1 MYKTVLAPIDLG
13 QKDQAV
19 VVAKTA
25 AKFVDTRGGKLIL
38 LNVLPNI
45 PAYIAAEIPEKIF
58 SSGKQQAS
66 EDLGKIKVG
75 LEASQKLETVIL
87 EGSVYSEIV
96 NFAEESN
103 VDLIVMASH
112 RPELSDYLL
121 GTTAARVVRHA
132 NCSVFIIRDR
142 N

>member
-13 QKDQAV
+13 QKNQAMD
-19 VVAKTA
+19 VAKTA
-25 AKFVDTRGGKLIL
+25 AKFVDPHAGKLIL

-45 PAYIAAEIPEKIF
+45 PPYIAAEIPENIL
-58 SSGKQQAS
+58 SSNKQKAFK
-66 EDLGKIKVG
+66 DLGDIKSN
-75 LEASQKLETVIL
+75 LEALENLETVIL
-87 EGSVYSEIV
+87 EGSIYSEIV
-96 NFAEESN
+96 NFAEKSE

-132 NCSVFIIRDR
+132 NCSVLVIRD
-142 N
+142 